1 LAFPRTWGKI
11 GPSRKEDPELLAK
24 SNRAFKSAKR
34 NKELAR
40 IQKRE
45 KKLLKRQSKHDAPSE
60 DADVQVESPLE
71 EENPGT
77 DPENPDSL
85 E

>member
-1 LAFPRTWGKI
+1 M
-11 GPSRKEDPELLAK
+11 AK
-24 SNRAFKSAKR
+24 NNRAFKSAKR

-45 KKLLKRQSKHDAPSE
+45 EKRLRRQSKQDAPSATE
-60 DADVQVESPLE
+60 TDIQVESPLE
-71 EENPGT
+71 EGTPGT
-77 DPENPDSL
+77 DPETPDNL

>member
-1 LAFPRTWGKI
+1 M
-11 GPSRKEDPELLAK
+11 AK
-24 SNRAFKSAKR
+24 NNRAFKSAKR

-45 KKLLKRQSKHDAPSE
+45 EKRLRRQSKQDVPGE
-60 DADVQVESPLE
+60 ADIQVESPLE
-71 EENPGT
+71 EGTPGT
-77 DPENPDSL
+77 EPETPDTL

>member
-1 LAFPRTWGKI
+1 M
-11 GPSRKEDPELLAK
+11 AK

-40 IQKRE
+40 LQKRE
-45 KKLLKRQSKHDAPSE
+45 EKRLRRQSKQDAPSSE
-60 DADVQVESPLE
+60 EADIQVESPLE
-71 EENPGT
+71 EGTPGT
-77 DPENPDSL
+77 DPETPDTL